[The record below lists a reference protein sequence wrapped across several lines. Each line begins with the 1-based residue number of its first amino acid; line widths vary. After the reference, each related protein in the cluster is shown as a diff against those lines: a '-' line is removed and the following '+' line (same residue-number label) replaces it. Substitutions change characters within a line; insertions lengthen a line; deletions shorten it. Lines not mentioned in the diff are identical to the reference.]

1 MMLPKGRVA
10 IGATLAAGLLLAVSP
25 LWGAARVELEVIAN
39 AQGGAALGF
48 QEWMQTLTRAG
59 VKNVRLRTAQAGDEV
74 KIDHAGGT
82 AESPLYVVTALLGN
96 DGVLVLP
103 GGARAKRSDAGK
115 VAQWLD
121 DLAAH
126 GPPNRREARAAF
138 GLTAKQL
145 AEVRED
151 LSQPVGFSTKGL
163 ARGEA
168 VEKIGRLLKLP
179 MRLSGSLPAAEDDKI
194 AEDVSGLLCG
204 TGLASILRPLG
215 YCMVPR
221 LSGGSLEVF
230 RGQGE
235 AGPGGLAHRLEAG
248 EAASGGAAGAVSV
261 PAGERAERAGR
272 QGPGGDRHAAED
284 ARAHGLQRHGPARHR
299 PGQGP
304 GLDAAGKDHL
314 QFGLRRLLFKAG
326 LKFEVRVDEA
336 GRPFLWITTV
346 KPV

>member
-1 MMLPKGRVA
+1 MLPKGRVA
-10 IGATLAAGLLLAVSP
+10 IGATLAAGLLLAASP
-25 LWGAARVELEVIAN
+25 LWGAARVELEVIAD

-74 KIDHAGGT
+74 KIDQRGT

-103 GGARAKRSDAGK
+103 GGARAKRSEAGK

-145 AEVRED
+145 ADVRED

-163 ARGEA
+163 AHGEA

-194 AEDVSGLLCG
+194 AEDVSGLSCG

-221 LSGGSLEVF
+221 LSGGRLEYFVAKAKLDQEVWPIGWKPEKPPAEVLPALFQFLPVNVQNAPATKALEVI
-230 RGQGE
+230 GT
-235 AGPGGLAHRLEAG
+235 RLKTPVLMDYNAM
-248 EAASGGAAGAVSV
+248 A
-261 PAGERAERAGR
+261 
-272 QGPGGDRHAAED
+272 
-284 ARAHGLQRHGPARHR
+284 RHGIDPAKALVSML
-299 PGQGP
+299 PGKTTYSS
-304 GLDAAGKDHL
+304 A
-314 QFGLRRLLFKAG
+314 LRRLLFKAG